1 LALISLTTMA
11 PATSLAFAILACC
24 LSASSLA
31 SIRVDEI
38 AGQDELLQFHG
49 LDDGALLCP
58 SESPDEPTAA
68 LTLASMFDGLLSVAI
83 DWGDGTPRERH
94 RSSVGAFSFVN
105 FDHAYAKGGMY
116 AIAATAKLKRLK
128 DDGSGESA
136 TVGKEYLTHIGVRE
150 SCDKNA
156 FFGLVSVS
164 CEAIPSDTSDR
175 FYLAEICFSPQTDH
189 ILDYSI
195 DWGLAPMDMF
205 IGRVFEEG
213 QMVCHS
219 RMYKERERHILQVQV
234 ENSDGSIGT
243 KSSDVVLRQR
253 IYTTSTSCVIG
264 HYEQH
269 LRRL

>member
-1 LALISLTTMA
+1 MA
-11 PATSLAFAILACC
+11 PAISLAFAILAC
-24 LSASSLA
+24 LSASVVLA

-68 LTLASMFDGLLSVAI
+68 LTLASMWNGLLSVAI
-83 DWGDGTPRERH
+83 DWGDGTPKEHH

-128 DDGSGESA
+128 DDGSGESE

-156 FFGLVSVS
+156 FFGFVSVN

-175 FYLAEICFSPQTDH
+175 FYLAKVCFSPQTDQ

-205 IGRVFEEG
+205 IGRVFEVG

-234 ENSDGSIGT
+234 ENSDGSTGT

-253 IYTTSTSCVIG
+253 ISTTSTSCVFG
-264 HYEQH
+264 DYEPN

>member
-1 LALISLTTMA
+1 MGGSVFKIMLILFFHQGIGMSFNIPKIKIGIKKRHEFKVTTRM
-11 PATSLAFAILACC
+11 
-24 LSASSLA
+24 
-31 SIRVDEI
+31 D
-38 AGQDELLQFHG
+38 
-49 LDDGALLCP
+49 
-58 SESPDEPTAA
+58 
-68 LTLASMFDGLLSVAI
+68 
-83 DWGDGTPRERH
+83 
-94 RSSVGAFSFVN
+94 N
-105 FDHAYAKGGMY
+105 
-116 AIAATAKLKRLK
+116 
-128 DDGSGESA
+128 
-136 TVGKEYLTHIGVRE
+136 
-150 SCDKNA
+150 
-156 FFGLVSVS
+156 
-164 CEAIPSDTSDR
+164 IPSDTSDR